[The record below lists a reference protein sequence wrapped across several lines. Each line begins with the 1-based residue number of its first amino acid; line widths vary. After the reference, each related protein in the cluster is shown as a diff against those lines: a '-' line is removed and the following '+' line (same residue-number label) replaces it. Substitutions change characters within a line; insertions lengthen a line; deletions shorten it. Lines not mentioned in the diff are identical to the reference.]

1 MILHGFML
9 QIIFTMVFQVKQLN
23 NLMLILK
30 ENSIYYE
37 IDVDILSSDSDWM
50 IKFVTSNDWW
60 KFVPNK

>member
-1 MILHGFML
+1 
-9 QIIFTMVFQVKQLN
+9 
-23 NLMLILK
+23 MLILK

>member
-1 MILHGFML
+1 ML
-9 QIIFTMVFQVKQLN
+9 QIIFTMVFRVKQLN

>member
-1 MILHGFML
+1 ML

-37 IDVDILSSDSDWM
+37 IDVDILSSDSD
-50 IKFVTSNDWW
+50 
-60 KFVPNK
+60 